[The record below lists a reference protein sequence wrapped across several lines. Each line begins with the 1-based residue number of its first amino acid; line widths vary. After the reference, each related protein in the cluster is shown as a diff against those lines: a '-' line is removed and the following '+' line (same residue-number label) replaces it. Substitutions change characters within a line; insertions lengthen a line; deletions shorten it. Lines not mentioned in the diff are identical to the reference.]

1 MYEIRNTKYITPN
14 YELRNTWVRITNYE
28 VWNTKYDLRTPN
40 YESRNKWQ
48 GLRRLRNEFLIVEL
62 GRRAADCGHQ
72 LRSIDLV
79 LKEMTNGGRLAAL
92 LLKKKAGLFLGGG
105 RGGEND
111 GGGEFAGDS
120 MRGSAASERCR

>member
-1 MYEIRNTKYITPN
+1 VHEIRNFLKIT
-14 YELRNTWVRITNYE
+14 
-28 VWNTKYDLRTPN
+28 
-40 YESRNKWQ
+40 
-48 GLRRLRNEFLIVEL
+48 NEFLIVEL

-79 LKEMTNGGRLAAL
+79 PKETTNGARLVAL

-105 RGGEND
+105 GGGGEND

-120 MRGSAASERCR
+120 MRASAASERCR